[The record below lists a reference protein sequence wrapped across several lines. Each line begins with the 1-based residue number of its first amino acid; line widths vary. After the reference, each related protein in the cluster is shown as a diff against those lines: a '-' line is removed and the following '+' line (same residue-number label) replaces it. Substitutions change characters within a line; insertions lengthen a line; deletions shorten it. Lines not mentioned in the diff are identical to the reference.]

1 MTDEPNRRAKHQALA
16 GSERSAPAPV
26 TPSRT
31 RSFTVVFLLEM
42 WERFGYYGMT
52 AVVVLYMV
60 QRLGYTDARANLT
73 FGAFVAMT
81 YAGPAIGGYLGDKVI
96 GTRRMAILGAAM
108 LAIGYATL
116 AIREIPLFIALGI
129 TAVANGVFK
138 ANPANLVSK
147 IYEGDPSKTDS
158 AFTMYY
164 MAVNVGST
172 LSQILTPLFAVWF
185 GWEWAFAL
193 CSFGLV
199 LGLINYVFMR
209 RFLAHVG
216 SPPDF
221 APLNWKKL
229 GLVLAGCV
237 AAMAFVTAVVRNL
250 DFARLIVWL
259 AGLTTLVI
267 FGVLFAKG
275 SSQERKGVVAV
286 LLLTLQCMVFFIF
299 YGQMSTSLTLFAFR
313 NVELNWLFG
322 YSVPA
327 GQVQVLN
334 PIWIFILSPP
344 LAWAYEHLARKRG
357 GDLSVATKYAIGFVT
372 LAMSFFLLVLA
383 GRVVGPSAKISM
395 WWMVL
400 SYGLLSLGELLIS
413 GLGLAMV
420 ARYVGPKLRGFV
432 MGVWFLATG
441 ISQYLGSYVANFA
454 SVPQDVA
461 DPVVSLPLYMKL
473 FMGLGLLA
481 VGGTVFSLLLLPIL
495 KRLSTPAAPAEPALA
510 PVA

>member
-1 MTDEPNRRAKHQALA
+1 MTEPTQPRATVA
-16 GSERSAPAPV
+16 GPG

-31 RSFTVVFLLEM
+31 RSFVVVWLIEM

-60 QRLGYTDARANLT
+60 QGLGFTDVRANLT
-73 FGAFVAMT
+73 FSAFVAMT

-96 GTRRMAILGAAM
+96 GTRRMAILGASM
-108 LAIGYATL
+108 LAVGYGAL
-116 AIREIPLFIALGI
+116 AIREIPLFISLGI

-147 IYEGDPSKTDS
+147 IYEGDPAKTDS

-185 GWEWAFAL
+185 GWHSAFAL
-193 CSFGLV
+193 CSVGLM
-199 LGLINYVFMR
+199 LGVINYAFMR
-209 RFLAHVG
+209 RNLAHVG

-221 APLNWKKL
+221 APLDLKKFA
-229 GLVLAGCV
+229 LVLLGCA
-237 AAMAFVTAVVRNL
+237 AAMVFV
-250 DFARLIVWL
+250 I
-259 AGLTTLVI
+259 LVI
-267 FGVLFAKG
+267 QSTDLARKIVIAAGVVALGIFVLLFVKG
-275 SSQERKGVVAV
+275 SSQEKKGVVAV
-286 LLLTLQCMVFFIF
+286 LLLTVQCMVFFIF
-299 YGQMSTSLTLFAFR
+299 YAQMSTSLTLFAFR
-313 NVELNWLFG
+313 NVELRWLFG
-322 YSVPA
+322 YSMPA
-327 GQVQVLN
+327 GQVQVFN

-344 LAWAYEHLARKRG
+344 LAWGYEYLARKRG
-357 GDLSVATKYAIGFVT
+357 GDLSVAAKYALGFVT
-372 LAMSFFLLVLA
+372 LAVSFFLLVFA
-383 GRVVGPSAKISM
+383 GRIVGPTAKISM

-441 ISQYLGSYVANFA
+441 ISQYLGGVVANFA
-454 SVPQDVA
+454 SVPQEVT
-461 DPVVSLPLYMKL
+461 DPATSLPLYMNL
-473 FMGLGLLA
+473 FMRLGYLA
-481 VGGTVFSLLLLPIL
+481 VAGIVLSVVMLPIL
-495 KRLSTPAAPAEPALA
+495 KRLSTPATAAEPA
-510 PVA
+510 VAAAA

>member
-1 MTDEPNRRAKHQALA
+1 MTELTQPRAAAA
-16 GSERSAPAPV
+16 GPE

-31 RSFTVVFLLEM
+31 RSFVTVFLIEM

-60 QRLGYTDARANLT
+60 QAVGYNDARANLT

-96 GTRRMAILGAAM
+96 GTRRMAILGASM

-116 AIREIPLFIALGI
+116 AIRQIPLFVALGI
-129 TAVANGVFK
+129 VAVANGVFK

-164 MAVNVGST
+164 MAVNLGST
-172 LSQILTPLFAVWF
+172 FSQILTPLFAVWF
-185 GWEWAFAL
+185 GWHWAFAL

-199 LGLINYVFMR
+199 LGVINYFAFSR
-209 RFLAHVG
+209 TLAHVG

-221 APLNWKKL
+221 APLNWGKL
-229 GLVLAGCV
+229 ALVLLGCA
-237 AAMAFVTAVVRNL
+237 AAMVFVTLVIQDLA
-250 DFARLIVWL
+250 FARLIVKL
-259 AGLTTLVI
+259 AGLTAVVI
-267 FGVLFAKG
+267 FGILFAKG
-275 SSQERKGVVAV
+275 NPQERKGVVAV
-286 LLLTLQCMVFFIF
+286 LLLTIQCMVFFIF
-299 YGQMSTSLTLFAFR
+299 YAQMSTSLTLFAFR

-334 PIWIFILSPP
+334 PLWIFALSWP
-344 LAWAYEHLARKRG
+344 LAWGYEYLARKRG

-372 LAMSFFLLVLA
+372 LAASFFLLVFA
-383 GRVVGPSAKISM
+383 GRVVGPSAKISL

-432 MGVWFLATG
+432 MGIWFLATG
-441 ISQYLGSYVANFA
+441 GSQYLGSFVANIA
-454 SVPQDVA
+454 SVPQEVS
-461 DPVVSLPLYMKL
+461 DPVATLPLYLKL
-473 FMGLGLLA
+473 FMGLGWLA
-481 VGGTVFSLLLLPIL
+481 VAGTVLSLLMLPIL
-495 KRLSTPAAPAEPALA
+495 KWLSTPAPAAEPA
-510 PVA
+510 VANAA